1 MIYYYAH
8 TGHKIGLERARR
20 GITILSKL
28 REAGK
33 EVQLLVN
40 DFRAGVAMKEEQGW
54 PEYVTIETIQD
65 IDAIAQNGDSVIID
79 SDEDDHGR
87 LVKYV
92 SDFKTVM
99 RFAHDPSDSS
109 VHGEMLFVPECHS
122 DSCLEA
128 VVIDEQYFKQC
139 EKEKRVLFFL
149 GDYDHDKTILGNE
162 SFFKAFDM
170 ELLLGHYF
178 FVKYEDDLAKCF
190 AALHE
195 PEEYVELL
203 TGSDTVVT
211 ASAQAALE
219 AKASGAKVIYMD
231 IGRPA
236 LYPMSLMEHYGI
248 RIVHGFDVSALSEA
262 LAAPMPEASSVL
274 KPYPIEEILAHI

>member
-20 GITILSKL
+20 GVAILKKL
-28 REAGK
+28 RESG
-33 EVQLLVN
+33 EDVQLLVN

-65 IDAIAQNGDSVIID
+65 IDAIAQNSDSVIID

-92 SDFKTVM
+92 SDFKKVM
-99 RFAHDPSDSS
+99 RFAHDANDSA
-109 VHGEMLFVPECHS
+109 VHGEILFVPNCEK

-128 VVIDEQYFKQC
+128 VVVDDQYFEEK

-149 GDYDHDKTILGNE
+149 GDYDHDKTILDNE
-162 SFFKAFDM
+162 AFFKMFDM

-178 FVKYEDDLAKCF
+178 FVKYEDDLAECF
-190 AALHE
+190 DTLHE
-195 PEEYVELL
+195 PEEYAELL
-203 TGSDTVVT
+203 TQSDTVVT

-236 LYPMSLMEHYGI
+236 LYPLKLLEEYGI
-248 RIVHGFDVSALSEA
+248 QIVQGFDERELREA
-262 LAAPMPEASSVL
+262 LDAPTPNASKVL
-274 KPYPIEEILAHI
+274 KPWRADKTMAKL